1 MSYRAERSCHED
13 VIERRHWRMSEKMNG
28 EKLNGA
34 GRKRWTWVIILA
46 VIGVL
51 LAAGY
56 WWRYMRDRVST
67 DDAYVRADS
76 AAISSRISGS
86 IAEIHLENDDWAEK
100 GDVLIRLD
108 PTDYEVKVEEIRA
121 SLEQVEAQLSFAEVD
136 LRLTD
141 RRTKEQV
148 DAAAAQKKEA
158 QQSRKEAGH
167 RVEELKKMRDG
178 LVAELENAR
187 KNYDRSKRLF
197 DTGTGSEIDL
207 DAKRTLYEKA
217 KAALTATDQGIAGA
231 GASVGA
237 VAEKVDQG
245 TANLNAAKASR
256 LQVEMARYKLAAL
269 KAQHSEIEAKLKQAR
284 LNLSYCTIK
293 APISGYIAQ
302 KSIQVG
308 DWVQP
313 GQPLFA
319 IVPLRQ
325 IYVEAN
331 FKETQLGNIRLGQP
345 VAIDADIYPNYTYH
359 GKVVGIRAGT
369 GAAFALLPPENATG
383 NWIKVVQRVPV
394 KIRIENPL
402 PPEYPLRVG
411 LSLKV
416 TVETSD
422 KSGRRLVSELREK
435 Q

>member
-1 MSYRAERSCHED
+1 
-13 VIERRHWRMSEKMNG
+13 MSEKMSARKVN
-28 EKLNGA
+28 KGA
-34 GRKRWTWVIILA
+34 GKRWKWVVIL
-46 VIGVL
+46 VIVGIL
-51 LAAGY
+51 LAIGY

-76 AAISSRISGS
+76 AAISSRIPGS
-86 IAEIHLENDDWAEK
+86 IAEIHVENDDWVEK
-100 GDVLIRLD
+100 GDALIRLD

-121 SLEQVEAQLSFAEVD
+121 SLKQIEAQLSFAEVD

-148 DAAAAQKKEA
+148 DAAMAQMKEA
-158 QQSRKEAGH
+158 EQARKQASH
-167 RVEELKKMRDG
+167 RVEELEKMRNG
-178 LVAELENAR
+178 SLAEFENAG
-187 KNYDRSKRLF
+187 KNYERSEKLF
-197 DTGTGSEIDL
+197 RTGTGSESDL
-207 DAKRTLYEKA
+207 DAKRTLYAKA
-217 KAALTATDQGIAGA
+217 KSALKATDQRIAGA
-231 GASVGA
+231 GASLGA
-237 VAEKVDQG
+237 VAEKIDQ
-245 TANLNAAKASR
+245 TIANLNAAKAAR
-256 LQVEMARYKLAAL
+256 LQVEMAQHKLAAL
-269 KAQHSEIEAKLKQAR
+269 KAQRSEIEAKLKQAE
-284 LNLSYCTIK
+284 LNISYCTIK

-319 IVPLRQ
+319 IVPLQR

-331 FKETQLGNIRLGQP
+331 FKETQLENIRLGQP
-345 VAIDADIYPNYTYH
+345 AAIEADVYPDYTYA

-394 KIRIENPL
+394 KIQIDRPL

-411 LSLKV
+411 LSLNV
-416 TVETSD
+416 SVNTSD
-422 KSGRRLVSELREK
+422 KTGKRLVSGLRK
-435 Q
+435 TQ

>member
-1 MSYRAERSCHED
+1 MDR
-13 VIERRHWRMSEKMNG
+13 
-28 EKLNGA
+28 EKLNGTA
-34 GRKRWTWVIILA
+34 KKRWKWVIVLA
-46 VIGVL
+46 LIGIL
-51 LAAGY
+51 LATGY

-76 AAISSRISGS
+76 ASISSRIPGS
-86 IAEIHLENDDWAEK
+86 IAEVHVDNDDWVHK
-100 GDVLIRLD
+100 GQELIELD
-108 PTDYEVKVEEIRA
+108 PTDKEVKAEEISA
-121 SLEQVEAQLSFAEVD
+121 SLKQIEAQLSFTEVN

-141 RRTKEQV
+141 RQTKEQV
-148 DAAAAQKKEA
+148 DAATAQMKEA
-158 QQSRKEAGH
+158 GQARKQAGH
-167 RVEELKKMRDG
+167 RVEELRKMRNG
-178 LVAELENAR
+178 SLAEFENAK
-187 KNYDRSKRLF
+187 KNYERSERLF
-197 DTGTGSEIDL
+197 RTGTGSESDV

-217 KAALTATDQGIAGA
+217 EAAVKAMDQRIAAA
-231 GASVGA
+231 GASVAGET
-237 VAEKVDQG
+237 EKVDRSI
-245 TANLNAAKASR
+245 ANLNAAKASR
-256 LQVEMARYKLAAL
+256 LRVEMARYKLAEL
-269 KAQHSEIEAKLKQAR
+269 KAQHSEIEAKLKQAG
-284 LNLSYCTIK
+284 LNISYCKIK

-319 IVPLRQ
+319 IVPLGR

-331 FKETQLGNIRLGQP
+331 FKETQLENIRLGQP
-345 VAIDADIYPNYTYH
+345 AVMKADVYPNHAYH

-394 KIRIENPL
+394 RIEINNPL
-402 PPEYPLRVG
+402 PSNYPLRLG

-416 TVETSD
+416 TVNTSD
-422 KSGRRLVSELREK
+422 KSGRQLVSDVRET

>member
-1 MSYRAERSCHED
+1 
-13 VIERRHWRMSEKMNG
+13 
-28 EKLNGA
+28 
-34 GRKRWTWVIILA
+34 
-46 VIGVL
+46 
-51 LAAGY
+51 
-56 WWRYMRDRVST
+56 
-67 DDAYVRADS
+67 
-76 AAISSRISGS
+76 
-86 IAEIHLENDDWAEK
+86 
-100 GDVLIRLD
+100 
-108 PTDYEVKVEEIRA
+108 
-121 SLEQVEAQLSFAEVD
+121 LSFAEVN

-148 DAAAAQKKEA
+148 DEATAQMKEA
-158 QQSRKEAGH
+158 EQARKQAGH
-167 RVEELKKMRDG
+167 RVEELEKMRNG
-178 LVAELENAR
+178 SLAEFENAR
-187 KNYDRSKRLF
+187 KNYERSERLF
-197 DTGTGSEIDL
+197 RTGTGSESDV
-207 DAKRTLYEKA
+207 DAKHTLYEKA
-217 KAALTATDQGIAGA
+217 KALLKATDQRIAGA

-237 VAEKVDQG
+237 KAEKVDR
-245 TANLNAAKASR
+245 TIANLNAAKAAR
-256 LQVEMARYKLAAL
+256 LQVEMARHKLTAL
-269 KAQHSEIEAKLKQAR
+269 KAQRSEIEAKLKQAM
-284 LNLSYCTIK
+284 LNISYCTIK

-319 IVPLRQ
+319 VVPLRR

-345 VAIDADIYPNYTYH
+345 ASIKADVYPNHTYH

-402 PPEYPLRVG
+402 PPKYPLRVG

-416 TVETSD
+416 TVNTSD
-422 KSGRRLVSELREK
+422 QSGGRLVSELSEK
-435 Q
+435 

>member
-1 MSYRAERSCHED
+1 
-13 VIERRHWRMSEKMNG
+13 MSEKMDSEDLKG
-28 EKLNGA
+28 TGK
-34 GRKRWTWVIILA
+34 KRWKWVIVLA
-46 VIGVL
+46 FIGIL

-67 DDAYVRADS
+67 DDAYVKADS
-76 AAISSRISGS
+76 AAISSRIPGR
-86 IAEIHLENDDWAEK
+86 IVEIHVENDDWAK
-100 GDVLIRLD
+100 RGDVLVKLD
-108 PTDYEVKVEEIRA
+108 PTDYDVKAEEVAA
-121 SLEQVEAQLSFAEVD
+121 SLKQIEAQLSLAEVD

-148 DAAAAQKKEA
+148 DAATAQVRETEQTHK
-158 QQSRKEAGH
+158 QAGH
-167 RVEELKKMRDG
+167 RVQELEKMRNG
-178 LVAELENAR
+178 LLAEFENAR
-187 KNYDRSKRLF
+187 KNYERSERLF
-197 DTGTGSEIDL
+197 RTGTGSERDL
-207 DAKRTLYEKA
+207 DTKRTLYEKA
-217 KAALTATDQGIAGA
+217 IAALKAEDQSIAGA

-237 VAEKVDQG
+237 VAEKVEQG
-245 TANLNAAKASR
+245 TANLNVAKALR
-256 LQVEMARYKLAAL
+256 LQVEMAQYKLAAL
-269 KAQHSEIEAKLKQAR
+269 KAQHSEIEAKLRQAR
-284 LNLSYCTIK
+284 LNISYCTIK

-302 KSIQVG
+302 RRIQLG

-319 IVPLRQ
+319 IVPLRR

-331 FKETQLGNIRLGQP
+331 FKETQLENIRLGQP
-345 VAIDADIYPNYTYH
+345 ATIQADVYPDYTYH

-394 KIRIENPL
+394 RIEIDNPL
-402 PPEYPLRVG
+402 PPNYPLRLG

-416 TVETSD
+416 TVNISD
-422 KSGRRLVSELREK
+422 KSGRRLVSALREE